1 MFNAYKGS
9 RVVEVDSAMSNS
21 VNVFNADETV
31 HLEMV
36 RTVILRYFTI
46 IKKTGRKYCE
56 LFHTKRKQNK

>member
-36 RTVILRYFTI
+36 TI
-46 IKKTGRKYCE
+46 VKFYVTSIFPE
-56 LFHTKRKQNK
+56 